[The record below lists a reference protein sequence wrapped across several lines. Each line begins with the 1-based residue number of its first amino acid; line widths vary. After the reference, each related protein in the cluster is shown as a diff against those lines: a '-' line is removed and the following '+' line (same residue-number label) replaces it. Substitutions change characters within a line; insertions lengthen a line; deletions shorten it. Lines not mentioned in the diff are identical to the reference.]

1 MTEAHT
7 LPAAMLDVAGLRAG
21 YEDFTVLQEVS
32 IRVPAGSTVAI
43 IGPNGAGKS
52 TLLKAVYGLAD
63 REAGRVRFRVDGRE
77 HDITGWRP
85 HRLTALGLNY
95 VPQLD
100 NVFPA
105 LSVLE
110 NLRLGASAR
119 PHGSARRL
127 ETVLDTFD
135 GLRQLLSAPAGS
147 LSGGQ
152 RQALALARA
161 LMSGPSLL
169 LLDEPS
175 AGLAPQAV
183 AAVVGHL
190 RRLREQ
196 GVTIVMVEQNAR
208 LALTMADYGYVLE
221 AGHNRYEGPAAQ
233 LLDDERVTELYLG
246 RGRKSGKP

>member
-1 MTEAHT
+1 
-7 LPAAMLDVAGLRAG
+7 MLDVSGLRAG
-21 YEDFTVLQEVS
+21 YEDFTVLHDVS
-32 IRVPAGSTVAI
+32 IRVPAGSIVAV

-52 TLLKAVYGLAD
+52 TLLKAIYGLVG
-63 REAGRVRFRVDGRE
+63 REAGIVHFRLDGRE

-85 HRLTALGLNY
+85 HRLTSLGLNY

-100 NVFPA
+100 NVFPS

-119 PHGSARRL
+119 PRDWARRL
-127 ETVLDTFD
+127 EAVLETFD
-135 GLRQLLSAPAGS
+135 GLRGILNARAGS

-161 LMSGPSLL
+161 LMSDPRLL

-175 AGLAPQAV
+175 AGLAPQVV
-183 AAVVGHL
+183 AAVFEQL
-190 RRLREQ
+190 RRLPEQ

-208 LALTMADYGYVLE
+208 LALATADYGYVLE
-221 AGHNRYEGPAAQ
+221 AGRNRYEGPATQ
-233 LLDDERVTELYLG
+233 LTHDERVAELYLG
-246 RGRKSGKP
+246 RRRTSIQRGGT